1 MLAIILSAVYVAFF
15 HTLANPAHYAP
26 FAVLGRA
33 RGWSSAKSALVAA
46 FCGTGHLLSF
56 ILVAAAGLALN
67 SFKGFLEGFFE
78 AGEKFGFML
87 FLAAA
92 IAYLVYGI
100 YFAFKKTPS
109 GHCSCCSENRGSKKS
124 ERGLVAMMFA
134 FFALGPCDA
143 VLPLVFYPA
152 IDGSLKGV
160 AYVAAAF
167 YSTTIITMG
176 ACTLLF
182 HKGAGLCAGRGFFAQ
197 RWSHLVAAVAILA
210 AVLIGGLGH

>member
-33 RGWSSAKSALVAA
+33 RGWSSAKSA
-46 FCGTGHLLSF
+46 
-56 ILVAAAGLALN
+56 LVAAAGLALN